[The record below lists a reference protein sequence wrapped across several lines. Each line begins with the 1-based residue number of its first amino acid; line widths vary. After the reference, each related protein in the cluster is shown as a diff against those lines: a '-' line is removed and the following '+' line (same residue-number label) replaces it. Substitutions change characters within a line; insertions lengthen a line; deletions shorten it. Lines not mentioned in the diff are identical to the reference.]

1 MMLSVAAL
9 FASVSVTAQDTGGPV
24 LQPQF
29 GKQTVTVPADGELT
43 FYDPKG
49 TDRMSASST
58 NNTLSMTVFKPAVEG
73 MSVQVT
79 FDSFDVR
86 NDNTSSTVKNYPGE
100 VTVYSGEPDADN
112 TFSWP
117 TTTYGVKSTTL
128 LPEGDVIETMDGTF
142 TDHTLWSTSPD
153 GILSVGMHWVYAKA
167 CDGWTARVRC
177 VRLENMTVTGAGASY
192 DNVAVVPS
200 VRQSV
205 VLAGVYVDATG
216 VMNADRLTRIAFRLP
231 VNEGVVDPLSLRLYE
246 GEGSSCKAL
255 RQVSATVEADG
266 DGYVFVLDRQLTNGR
281 NALTIGGDL
290 LASAAVGAKVAVGV
304 TSVTTA
310 AHPDGVVPFAAAEA
324 TTVTNPALAMM
335 SSEAQTITVG
345 DVPLAFYDDGGPD
358 GQVTGG
364 FSGTVTFLPGADGKK
379 VQVDF
384 TKVRLFEGSIYYQ
397 YLNVYNGTE
406 ARPDRLIR
414 RVMSG
419 TTAIIH
425 STSPDGA
432 LTVEL
437 ANNGTSSTSDGF
449 EAAVSLFTPLPMAA
463 GNIDVLQVTDG
474 TVCAGDTGQPI
485 LRMNILTEGTEPV
498 LTADRF
504 FMTTAGTYG
513 NVTHA
518 TLYYTGYDANLS
530 TAVKVG
536 ETDVTA
542 DAFEI
547 VATEPVRLSEGD
559 NRFWLAYTVSDMAVN
574 GQTIDVALTSVVL
587 GGETVSVDNGSPE
600 GVRTVENI
608 VLSQAGQGT
617 VTKSVNG
624 SITFRTKTKN
634 EYSSDY
640 EAGTDDRI
648 NIFQPVHEGMVCQ
661 IDFSSFD
668 LYYASTSYGSKSKF
682 RVYSGNGTDGE
693 LLWELTSADMKS
705 VGPGRVLRSTAADGA
720 LTVVFSPNESASYYT
735 AKGFEATVSEY
746 LQQPMKVENI
756 VVCQSSTEVIPR
768 GTSGHDIL
776 AVNVCTTGDLSHCR
790 LEAMDFDLKGLQAN
804 IAAASLYYTGRTATV
819 PATSATPVAVSEVR
833 GETSGLTLTAIS
845 PVTLEEGDNWFVL
858 CVDPSAEAQSDAVID
873 AALLSV
879 TADGQ
884 TTAVENG
891 DPEGERIVKNIY
903 LMKPGANGEVVIPAG
918 GHIDFYDDGGQNAPS
933 SKDFE
938 GVVTFVPGAEG
949 EVIKLD
955 FTALS
960 LSNKDTLYIYN
971 GSEVVPENLVA
982 TYRGSTASPEYH
994 VSDAADGRMT
1004 VRFVSRSSYSQPDL
1018 AITVSSYRK
1027 KPMTVID
1034 LKATAVAPATML
1046 RGQSVV
1052 PVVRLD
1058 VTAEGDYDPLHI
1070 SSIVVE
1076 AAREAG
1082 LKNVRVYATDTISS
1096 FSDANLYGA
1105 ETLTEEITGDNG
1117 ASVVGNGTVTGDY
1130 EISRNGVYKFW
1141 VTADVATD
1149 AADGAVLT
1157 ARVASLATAAGNV
1170 IEGPDDAEATASAT
1184 VKSGFHGVLTVGA
1197 GADYGTIQGA
1207 VDAIADG
1214 IDGPVVIRI
1223 ARGIYNEQVCV
1234 PEIAGASEQNT
1245 ITIESE
1251 TGFWG
1256 DVKIYHD
1263 RYTEPAYSDD
1273 KMFHEY
1279 GVFTIAGADW
1289 ITLRGVEL
1297 TTTDVNYP
1305 GVLHIKNM
1313 SRHVTVDS
1321 CYIHAETTT
1330 SYSDDINLIYT
1341 YAKSEANANND
1352 YLTVRRCLLE
1362 GGYIGV
1368 RLTGTSTMN
1377 LPKQRGGVIEN
1388 CVLRNQ
1394 GAKAI
1399 YSYDELGSRI
1409 TGNTI
1414 ENNIAATAST
1424 YYGIDINVRE
1434 SWPVGTVISGNRF
1447 ALASEKT
1454 VNALYVR
1461 QNIGKEDAPMIITNN
1476 ELNVNSRSM
1485 STYGMQIGSPSS
1497 HVCIANNTVRLTGE
1511 AAGAALWFNDAMNE
1525 GVTAVNN
1532 ILQNEAGGY
1541 VYRFYKEGNEQTVTF
1556 SNNVL
1561 STSGSVLAYNKTDI
1575 ATFDDWTALT
1585 GESDSHAE
1593 TVTFLSDDIL
1603 EPAAEGSL
1611 LSAQPLAY
1619 VTTDICGTPRAG
1631 QPTIG
1636 AYEYN
1641 GSTEAPAVSDGY
1653 PVARYMTDTT
1663 AVIGVRSNMNGRAF
1677 VMVRPEGE
1685 AAPEAAEITASGMEV
1700 TMRAGIEVQVT
1711 VKDLLTGGR
1720 YVPYTV
1726 VRSLRGAESGVK
1738 AGEAFV
1744 ASGETIVEIPNAAVV
1759 ASGDTVEAGSAAV
1772 LRATVTA
1779 GTAPFTLVWTNGRRE
1794 EIGTTTADAIDTEVT
1809 TEYVPTECD
1818 DYVVTV
1824 TDANG
1829 KTAADTCRVVVTGE
1843 AVTATFENLWL
1854 DGESAW
1860 NGPDTKGETMTGVY
1874 GDTQLAGSF
1883 VSGSYS
1889 FSNTYSLDW
1898 NSWSGFAYSNKTS
1911 SDFTTLA
1918 DQYNAATGG
1927 GRNGSANFVVAFSG
1941 GDVRVLNRAEGDS
1954 LRGCYVTSSAYAMNS
1969 ILNGDSY
1976 AQKFTEGSWL
1986 KIIFTGH
1993 RTDGTTADIEYYLA
2007 DYRPAKEADRYCLDT
2022 WQWVDLRALG
2032 EVTSVSFTIDGS
2044 DKSYGYLNTPTYFC
2058 MDDFNGHRII
2068 AEAPTQNMTESID
2081 VSSLFSFDD
2090 TEATVTYALADE
2102 PVTEND
2108 AEVMLTPDG
2117 LLTVSGQSRSLT
2129 IVVSATQ
2136 RGRISYLR
2144 IPVDFTN
2151 AITDITSH
2159 VPANKEVYD
2168 LNGRRIASPQRGVN
2182 IVRTKDGKMKKV
2194 VVR

>member
-58 NNTLSMTVFKPAVEG
+58 NNTLSMTVFRPAVEG

-205 VLAGVYVDATG
+205 ALAGVYVDATG
-216 VMNADRLTRIAFRLP
+216 VMNADRLTRIAFRIP

-266 DGYVFVLDRQLTNGR
+266 DGYVFVLDHQLTNGR

-304 TSVTTA
+304 TAVTTA

-335 SSEAQTITVG
+335 SQEAQTITVG
-345 DVPLAFYDDGGPD
+345 DVPLAFYDDGGAD

-419 TTAIIH
+419 TTALIH

-485 LRMNILTEGTEPV
+485 LRMNIITEGTEPV

-504 FMTTAGTYG
+504 FMTTAGTYE

-518 TLYYTGYDANLS
+518 TLYYTGYDADLS
-530 TAVKVG
+530 TTVKVG

-574 GQTIDVALTSVVL
+574 GQTIDAALTSVVL

-648 NIFQPVHEGMVCQ
+648 NIFKPVHEGMVCQ

-720 LTVVFSPNESASYYT
+720 LTVLFSPNESASYYT

-756 VVCQSSTEVIPR
+756 AVSQSSTEVIPA
-768 GTSGHDIL
+768 GTAGHDIL
-776 AVNVCTTGDLSHCR
+776 AVNLRTTGDLSHCQ
-790 LEAMDFDLKGLQAN
+790 LEAMNFDLKGLQAN
-804 IAAASLYYTGRTATV
+804 IAAASLYYTGRTATA
-819 PATSATPVAVSEVR
+819 PATSATPVAVSEVS
-833 GETSGLTLTAIS
+833 GESSGLTLTAAS
-845 PVTLEEGDNWFVL
+845 PVALEEGDNWFFL
-858 CVDPSAEAQSDAVID
+858 CVDPSAEAQNDAVID

-879 TADGQ
+879 TVDGQ

-891 DPEGERIVKNIY
+891 DPDGERIVKNIY
-903 LMKPGANGEVVIPAG
+903 LMKPGANGEIFIPAG

-1076 AAREAG
+1076 AARGAG
-1082 LKNVRVYATDTISS
+1082 LKNVRVYATDTIGS
-1096 FSDANLYGA
+1096 FSDASLYGD
-1105 ETLTEEITGDNG
+1105 ETLTEEMTGDNG
-1117 ASVVGNGTVTGDY
+1117 AVTGDY

-1141 VTADVATD
+1141 MTADVATD

-1157 ARVASLATAAGNV
+1157 ARVVSLTTAAGDV
-1170 IEGPDDAEATASAT
+1170 IEVPADAEATASAT

-1207 VDAIADG
+1207 VDAIAGG

-1223 ARGIYNEQVCV
+1223 ARGIYNEQVNV
-1234 PEIAGASEQNT
+1234 PEIAGASELNT

-1368 RLTGTSTMN
+1368 RLTGTSTMK

-1394 GAKAI
+1394 GSKAI
-1399 YSYDELGSRI
+1399 YAYDELGSRI

-1414 ENNIAATAST
+1414 ENSVAATAST

-1434 SWPVGTVISGNRF
+1434 AWPVGTVISGNRF
-1447 ALASEKT
+1447 ALATEKAID
-1454 VNALYVR
+1454 ALYVR
-1461 QNIGKEDAPMIITNN
+1461 QNIGTEDAPMIITNN
-1476 ELNVNSRSM
+1476 ELNVNSRSA
-1485 STYGMQIGSPSS
+1485 STYGIQIGSPSS
-1497 HVCIANNTVRLTGE
+1497 HVSIANNTVRLTGT

-1611 LSAQPLAY
+1611 LSALPLAY

-1641 GSTEAPAVSDGY
+1641 GSTEAPVVSDGY
-1653 PVARYMTDTT
+1653 PVARHLTDTT
-1663 AVIGVRSNMNGRAF
+1663 AVIGVRSDMNGRAF

-1685 AAPEAAEITASGMEV
+1685 AAPEAAEITAGGMDV
-1700 TMRAGIEVQVT
+1700 TMRAGIEAQVT
-1711 VKDLLTGGR
+1711 VKDLLTDGR

-1744 ASGETIVEIPNAAVV
+1744 ASGKIIVEIPNAAVV

-1794 EIGTTTADAIDTEVT
+1794 EIGTATADAIGTEVT
-1809 TEYVPTECD
+1809 AEYVPAECD

-1854 DGESAW
+1854 ESESAW
-1860 NGPDTKGETMTGVY
+1860 AGPDTKGETMTGAY

-1898 NSWSGFAYSNKTS
+1898 SSWNGFAYSNNTAN
-1911 SDFTTLA
+1911 DFTTLA
-1918 DQYNAATGG
+1918 DQYNSATGG
-1927 GRNGSANFVVAFSG
+1927 GRNGSENFAVAFSG
-1941 GDVRVLNRAEGDS
+1941 GDIRVLNRAEGDS
-1954 LRGCYVTSSAYAMNS
+1954 LRGCYVTNSAYAMNS

-1993 RTDGTTADIEYYLA
+1993 RTDGTTADVEYYLA
-2007 DYRPAKEADRYCLDT
+2007 DYRPAKEADRYSLDT

-2044 DKSYGYLNTPTYFC
+2044 DKSYGYLNTPAYFC

-2068 AEAPTQNMTESID
+2068 AEAPVQNMTESID

-2090 TEATVTYALADE
+2090 TEATVTYAFADE

-2108 AEVMLTPDG
+2108 AEVTLTPDG

-2129 IVVSATQ
+2129 LVVSATQ

-2151 AITDITSH
+2151 AITDITSPS
-2159 VPANKEVYD
+2159 PASKEVYD